1 MKKEMIICIFVV
13 IIIVLGNIITQRY
26 TKISVETLSNDLEE
40 LKIDL
45 DNKLNN
51 IGKKTKEE
59 ISEEVNIITEEWELR
74 HDKLAY
80 YIEHNEL
87 EKVEDNLTGLNSL
100 TETEEYA
107 DAIKERASAIV
118 IAHNHPSGNLDP
130 SDDDKDVTKRI
141 QRAGEILGIRIL
153 DHLIISTDTYYSFLE
168 HGLM

>member
-45 DNKLNN
+45 DNKLKKKK
-51 IGKKTKEE
+51 KKTKEE

-87 EKVEDNLTGLNSL
+87 EKVEDNLTGLDSL

-107 DAIKERASAIV
+107 DAIKELDRCVFILKHIQEKYAF
-118 IAHNHPSGNLDP
+118 NLEN
-130 SDDDKDVTKRI
+130 I
-141 QRAGEILGIRIL
+141 
-153 DHLIISTDTYYSFLE
+153 F
-168 HGLM
+168 

>member
-1 MKKEMIICIFVV
+1 MKKEMRICIFVV

-87 EKVEDNLTGLNSL
+87 EKVEDNLTGLDSL

-107 DAIKERASAIV
+107 DAIKELDRCVFILKHIQEKYAF
-118 IAHNHPSGNLDP
+118 NLEN
-130 SDDDKDVTKRI
+130 I
-141 QRAGEILGIRIL
+141 
-153 DHLIISTDTYYSFLE
+153 F
-168 HGLM
+168 

>member
-107 DAIKERASAIV
+107 DAIKELDRCVFILKHIQEKYAF
-118 IAHNHPSGNLDP
+118 NLEN
-130 SDDDKDVTKRI
+130 I
-141 QRAGEILGIRIL
+141 
-153 DHLIISTDTYYSFLE
+153 F
-168 HGLM
+168 

>member
-1 MKKEMIICIFVV
+1 MIICIFVV

-87 EKVEDNLTGLNSL
+87 EKVEDNLTGLDSL

-107 DAIKERASAIV
+107 DAIKELDRCVFILKHIQEKYAF
-118 IAHNHPSGNLDP
+118 NLEN
-130 SDDDKDVTKRI
+130 I
-141 QRAGEILGIRIL
+141 
-153 DHLIISTDTYYSFLE
+153 F
-168 HGLM
+168 

>member
-1 MKKEMIICIFVV
+1 MKKEMRICIFVV

-80 YIEHNEL
+80 YIDHNEL
-87 EKVEDNLTGLNSL
+87 EKVEDNLTGLDSL

-107 DAIKERASAIV
+107 DAIKELDRCVFILKHIQEKYAF
-118 IAHNHPSGNLDP
+118 NLEN
-130 SDDDKDVTKRI
+130 I
-141 QRAGEILGIRIL
+141 
-153 DHLIISTDTYYSFLE
+153 F
-168 HGLM
+168 

>member
-1 MKKEMIICIFVV
+1 MKKEIIICIFVV

-87 EKVEDNLTGLNSL
+87 EKVEDNLTGLDSL

-107 DAIKERASAIV
+107 DAIKELDRCVFILKHIQEKYAF
-118 IAHNHPSGNLDP
+118 NLEN
-130 SDDDKDVTKRI
+130 I
-141 QRAGEILGIRIL
+141 
-153 DHLIISTDTYYSFLE
+153 F
-168 HGLM
+168 

>member
-1 MKKEMIICIFVV
+1 M
-13 IIIVLGNIITQRY
+13 
-26 TKISVETLSNDLEE
+26 EE

-87 EKVEDNLTGLNSL
+87 EKVEDNLTGLDSL

-107 DAIKERASAIV
+107 DAIKELDRCVFILKHIQEKYAF
-118 IAHNHPSGNLDP
+118 NLEN
-130 SDDDKDVTKRI
+130 I
-141 QRAGEILGIRIL
+141 
-153 DHLIISTDTYYSFLE
+153 F
-168 HGLM
+168 

>member
-87 EKVEDNLTGLNSL
+87 EKVEDNLTGLDSL

-107 DAIKERASAIV
+107 DAIKELDRCVFILKHIQEKYAF
-118 IAHNHPSGNLDP
+118 NLEN
-130 SDDDKDVTKRI
+130 I
-141 QRAGEILGIRIL
+141 
-153 DHLIISTDTYYSFLE
+153 F
-168 HGLM
+168 

>member
-13 IIIVLGNIITQRY
+13 IIIVLGDIITQRY

-87 EKVEDNLTGLNSL
+87 EKVEDNLTGLDSL

-107 DAIKERASAIV
+107 DAIKELDRCVFILKHIQEKYAF
-118 IAHNHPSGNLDP
+118 NLEN
-130 SDDDKDVTKRI
+130 I
-141 QRAGEILGIRIL
+141 
-153 DHLIISTDTYYSFLE
+153 F
-168 HGLM
+168 

>member
-1 MKKEMIICIFVV
+1 MKKEMIICILVV

-87 EKVEDNLTGLNSL
+87 EKVEDNLTGLDSL

-107 DAIKERASAIV
+107 DAIKELDRCVFILKHIQEKYAF
-118 IAHNHPSGNLDP
+118 NLEN
-130 SDDDKDVTKRI
+130 I
-141 QRAGEILGIRIL
+141 
-153 DHLIISTDTYYSFLE
+153 F
-168 HGLM
+168 

>member
-87 EKVEDNLTGLNSL
+87 EKVEDNLTG
-100 TETEEYA
+100 
-107 DAIKERASAIV
+107 
-118 IAHNHPSGNLDP
+118 
-130 SDDDKDVTKRI
+130 
-141 QRAGEILGIRIL
+141 
-153 DHLIISTDTYYSFLE
+153 
-168 HGLM
+168 

>member
-51 IGKKTKEE
+51 IGKKTKKE

-87 EKVEDNLTGLNSL
+87 EKVEDNLTGLDSL

-107 DAIKERASAIV
+107 DAIKELDRCVFILKHIQEKYAF
-118 IAHNHPSGNLDP
+118 NLEN
-130 SDDDKDVTKRI
+130 I
-141 QRAGEILGIRIL
+141 
-153 DHLIISTDTYYSFLE
+153 F
-168 HGLM
+168 